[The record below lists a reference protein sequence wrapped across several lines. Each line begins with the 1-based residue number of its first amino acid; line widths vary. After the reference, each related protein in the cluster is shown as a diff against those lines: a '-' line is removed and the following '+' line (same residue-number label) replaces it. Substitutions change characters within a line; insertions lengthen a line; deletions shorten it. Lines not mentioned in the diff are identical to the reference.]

1 MSLLDIQSF
10 RTGDTINSS
19 IFSAAKGDDRF
30 LIFNSCSLPSA
41 FDESAKIST
50 ILVYPYHNEFML
62 VAIRGTFSITMLAPV
77 ALLCA
82 GRHPSSSGHSDSVN
96 AASQ

>member
-10 RTGDTINSS
+10 RTGDTINSG

-30 LIFNSCSLPSA
+30 LIFDSCSLLSA
-41 FDESAKIST
+41 FDESAEIST
-50 ILVYPYHNEFML
+50 ILVCPYHNEFML
-62 VAIRGTFSITMLAPV
+62 VAIRATFGITMLAPV

-82 GRHPSSSGHSDSVN
+82 GAIPVPV
-96 AASQ
+96 ATVTL